1 MIGYFPEL
9 YEDEL
14 IYSWIAR
21 YLVHSGYTS
30 AADAYQ
36 DLYFNKNL
44 RPSVEL
50 MNNLIDDA
58 KSVMA
63 KYMSLEELIYNLT
76 LFPEYGRFIVP
87 TKRERLVKEADF
99 SRGNW
104 INSLMIPFSTGE
116 RYLKYCPLCAEED
129 REIHGEAYWHR
140 QHQIT
145 SINICVKHGVYL
157 QNSEIVRN
165 RNLTRL
171 KAAEI
176 IIPRKTVTTKCEDEI
191 IMKLASYMVA
201 VFDSSKYSHDH
212 IGKYLNR
219 HIPSKYIHDNGNRKA
234 YELYE
239 DYTAY
244 YHSLEAEDL
253 MSINSMSRIL
263 RGHSGTFGNICQL
276 GLFFDIEPSDLLIK
290 GDEGQDDDI
299 FIRVSELTGES
310 LERVH
315 IIGEAIIDELKKDS
329 VLFIKEKRHE
339 DNIDKEDLA
348 LLPSVEATVKNIY
361 GEGDDRPRKISL
373 NAISKPLHVDIH
385 KLKKMER
392 CMAVINQHYES
403 QEEYWARE
411 IVWAVKMIEKNGETL
426 NERHIRNLT
435 NLRHD
440 NMVDSLEVLKKLD
453 IDIYDI
459 LVSIL

>member
-1 MIGYFPEL
+1 MIGFFPEL

-21 YLVHSGYTS
+21 YYVHSGYTS

-50 MNNLIDDA
+50 MNNLIDNA
-58 KSVMA
+58 KSVMT
-63 KYMSLEELIYNLT
+63 KYMSLEELIYNHT
-76 LFPEYGRFIVP
+76 LFPEYGRFIDP

-116 RYLKYCPLCAEED
+116 RYLKYCPLCAKED
-129 REIHGEAYWHR
+129 RDTHGEAHWHR
-140 QHQIT
+140 THQIT
-145 SINICVKHGVYL
+145 GINICVKHGVYL
-157 QNSEIVRN
+157 QNSEIIRN

-176 IIPRKTVTTKCEDEI
+176 IIPGMTVKTKCEDKVI
-191 IMKLASYMVA
+191 IKLAEYMIA
-201 VFDSSKYSHDH
+201 VFDSIKYSHDH

-219 HIPSKYIHDNGNRKA
+219 CIPPKYIHNNGNRKA
-234 YELYE
+234 YELYD
-239 DYTAY
+239 DYTACY
-244 YHSLEAEDL
+244 RNLPAEDL

-276 GLFFDIEPSDLLIK
+276 GLLFGIDPSDLLNK
-290 GDEGQDDDI
+290 GDEDINDDI
-299 FIRVSELTGES
+299 FRRVSELTGET

-339 DNIDKEDLA
+339 GNLDKEDLT
-348 LLPSVEATVKNIY
+348 LLPYVEAAVKKVY
-361 GEGDDRPRKISL
+361 GEGDERPRKVSL
-373 NAISKPLHVDIH
+373 SAISKTIHVDIH
-385 KLKKMER
+385 KLKKMKR
-392 CMAVINQHYES
+392 CMAVINLYYES

-411 IVWAVKMIEKNGETL
+411 IVWAVHQIQKNDEAL
-426 NERHIRNLT
+426 NIKHIRNYINVRREDMRVSMNILAVI
-435 NLRHD
+435 D
-440 NMVDSLEVLKKLD
+440 NSV
-453 IDIYDI
+453 YDLI
-459 LVSIL
+459 HELI